1 MVPDEVD
8 MELEAVKCGMCI
20 VKEMNVVKGEKDLL
34 RKEVGELRKEIGELK
49 KEVGEL
55 RVQSI
60 NKDKKL
66 ADVKTK
72 EEHSWAI
79 VAKIMKSHNVFER
92 LEKVES
98 DMIVKKSVIM
108 KEVKSTNEEETRKKR
123 IMIFNLKN
131 KTGKSDVEC
140 VKDVVGKMGA
150 GQSCDDVV
158 DVVRLRQKEN
168 GPIIR
173 PIIMEF
179 RSEYDKW
186 TVMRMKAKLRE
197 CEEYR
202 SVFFRDG
209 SVKGRERGKEGK
221 SNEAERR
228 ENTES
233 EAIGVNGMATEKR
246 SIAVVLKNVR
256 KMRSRERQSEIMD
269 WIERSNCDICAV
281 NETGLTGEEY
291 MLQVESGP
299 KGRSGG
305 AGFIIKKGF
314 DVRK

>member
-1 MVPDEVD
+1 MAQQSQRGKRKDERSTDDGVAWNGFECKWLECDTTNCKMWMSMMVPDEVD
-8 MELEAVKCGMCI
+8 MELEVVKCGMCI
-20 VKEMNVVKGEKDLL
+20 VKEMNVVKGENELL

-60 NKDKKL
+60 NKDKEV
-66 ADVKTK
+66 AEVKTK
-72 EEHSWAI
+72 EKDSWAI
-79 VAKIMKSHNVFER
+79 ADKKMKNHNVFER

-98 DMIVKKSVIM
+98 HMIVKKFVIR
-108 KEVKSTNEEETRKKR
+108 KEVKSTNEEETRKKI

-140 VKDVVGKMGA
+140 VKDVFGKMGA

-158 DVVRLRQKEN
+158 DVVRLRQREN
-168 GPIIR
+168 DPNIR
-173 PIIMEF
+173 PIIVEF

-202 SVFFRDG
+202 RR
-209 SVKGRERGKEGK
+209 RERGKEGK
-221 SNEAERR
+221 SRAAERR
-228 ENTES
+228 ENTER
-233 EAIGVNGMATEKR
+233 EATGVNREEKSR
-246 SIAVVLKNVR
+246 GLVV
-256 KMRSRERQSEIMD
+256 
-269 WIERSNCDICAV
+269 
-281 NETGLTGEEY
+281 
-291 MLQVESGP
+291 QVS
-299 KGRSGG
+299 SL
-305 AGFIIKKGF
+305 KKGF